1 MGLKTRI
8 SAAALSVCMVMT
20 ALPVV
25 ASAEEAAKGT
35 ARINVQG
42 ERAAVYTV
50 ISREFAAKNQ
60 DVKLVYNADRQS
72 GDILVDTQGN
82 GYEAVYGAEGYGIAA
97 DNGTITVKA
106 AGTAGAAYGL
116 RDILKQFERGDEIT
130 EKEISVPAEEM
141 RALFVDCARKYFS
154 VEWFETIIR
163 EMAWNGMNTLYMS
176 FSNDEGFR
184 FLLDDM
190 SVSFDDGSGNTV
202 AYDQEFMNH
211 LGDNPHTIQ
220 DSAFLAERN
229 EGASN
234 VAQGVK
240 SYESSEYLTEEDMI
254 KILSYAKAYGVNVIP
269 EFNSPGHTGQI
280 LWYFPEYR
288 NVGIWGINDNP
299 CYALNLENPEAKNF
313 TAALIKKYVDFFH
326 ENGCT
331 DFCVGGDEF
340 KANGSTN
347 ETIAEYVNGLVD
359 YVESKGMTAYAW
371 ADGQSASSGLL
382 KKSAVVNDWN
392 SDGSAASNYQVVNF
406 NSDYMYYVLK
416 ASGDWWLVKPK
427 DVFEV
432 WNPLLFHGN
441 SALDPNS
448 QAAANVRGAC
458 MAVWCDDANAK
469 EADVILEDMMTDIK
483 AFGYRVWN
491 YDPAAEQTVSYE
503 EFIENA
509 TSAAALKESDVLG
522 TFDALKEIALL
533 EVKLKDAAKSA
544 AAAETDAAAAK
555 ARLTEAQG
563 RVTAAEQKV
572 SAAKDP
578 KEKLTAEAE
587 LYTARAEENK
597 AAAEAAL
604 KNAQAARLN
613 AAAAAIESQMIG
625 LDGNKQD
632 ADAKKAESESLEKE
646 AKGQEGIAQTRQ
658 NAQAELD
665 RAAEAK
671 KAELANYTP
680 PALETPAP
688 VTTATVKKVNY
699 KILNAGK
706 KTAAVTGEIGRAH
719 V

>member
-1 MGLKTRI
+1 M
-8 SAAALSVCMVMT
+8 
-20 ALPVV
+20 
-25 ASAEEAAKGT
+25 
-35 ARINVQG
+35 
-42 ERAAVYTV
+42 
-50 ISREFAAKNQ
+50 
-60 DVKLVYNADRQS
+60 
-72 GDILVDTQGN
+72 
-82 GYEAVYGAEGYGIAA
+82 
-97 DNGTITVKA
+97 
-106 AGTAGAAYGL
+106 
-116 RDILKQFERGDEIT
+116 
-130 EKEISVPAEEM
+130 
-141 RALFVDCARKYFS
+141 
-154 VEWFETIIR
+154 
-163 EMAWNGMNTLYMS
+163 
-176 FSNDEGFR
+176 
-184 FLLDDM
+184 
-190 SVSFDDGSGNTV
+190 
-202 AYDQEFMNH
+202 
-211 LGDNPHTIQ
+211 
-220 DSAFLAERN
+220 
-229 EGASN
+229 
-234 VAQGVK
+234 
-240 SYESSEYLTEEDMI
+240 
-254 KILSYAKAYGVNVIP
+254 
-269 EFNSPGHTGQI
+269 
-280 LWYFPEYR
+280 
-288 NVGIWGINDNP
+288 
-299 CYALNLENPEAKNF
+299 
-313 TAALIKKYVDFFH
+313 
-326 ENGCT
+326 
-331 DFCVGGDEF
+331 GGDEF

-706 KTAAVTGEIGRAH
+706 KTAAVTGAVNKNVKSVVIQDTVRIDGVSYKVTQINEKAFQGCKSLSSVTVGKNIKKINKEAFAGCGRLTKVNMKKASGITSIGRKAFSKINAKAK
-719 V
+719 VTVPAKKKAKYKNLLKKAGIPKKATVK